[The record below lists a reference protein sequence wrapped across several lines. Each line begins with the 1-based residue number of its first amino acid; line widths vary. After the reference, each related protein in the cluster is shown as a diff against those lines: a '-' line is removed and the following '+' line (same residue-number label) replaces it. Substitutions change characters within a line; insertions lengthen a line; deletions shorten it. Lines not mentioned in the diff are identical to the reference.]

1 MADTIP
7 HFDLAS
13 HKSAAEARGGDAAK
27 DEGVGERRK
36 GRQVKGRGG
45 REGIGEWWS
54 MITQFVSGG

>member
-7 HFDLAS
+7 HFDVAS
-13 HKSAAEARGGDAAK
+13 HKSAAGAGGGHGARGRG
-27 DEGVGERRK
+27 GGERRK

-45 REGIGEWWS
+45 RKGIGEWWS